1 MIIDTHCHAGKN
13 WFEPIEV
20 LIKQMELNNVDGSV
34 LIQHNG
40 VYNNNYLLEI
50 SKNYPKKF
58 KVCVNLSP
66 EDKNPL
72 ENLQNYKDQGASGL
86 RISSNNSYKN
96 VSINDLIKYSGKLNL
111 IISYQ
116 GSLDFF
122 ASTNFKSLVSQ
133 NENTKIVIEHLAGIG
148 YEYPDKIDEFNIAIE
163 SLSLKNVFMKIPGQ
177 GEYTK
182 RPKILNENFDLG
194 PVPPLVD
201 IVYKKYG
208 SEKMMWGSDFPP
220 CAGREGYMNTLNS
233 IKNNKIFT
241 SKKHIQNVIG
251 NTAAK
256 IWGFK

>member
-96 VSINDLIKYSGKLNL
+96 VDVY
-111 IISYQ
+111 
-116 GSLDFF
+116 
-122 ASTNFKSLVSQ
+122 
-133 NENTKIVIEHLAGIG
+133 EIV
-148 YEYPDKIDEFNIAIE
+148 
-163 SLSLKNVFMKIPGQ
+163 NVT
-177 GEYTK
+177 E
-182 RPKILNENFDLG
+182 
-194 PVPPLVD
+194 
-201 IVYKKYG
+201 
-208 SEKMMWGSDFPP
+208 
-220 CAGREGYMNTLNS
+220 
-233 IKNNKIFT
+233 
-241 SKKHIQNVIG
+241 
-251 NTAAK
+251 
-256 IWGFK
+256 